1 MFACVCVCM
10 HVFVFE
16 SLCLFV
22 CVFVYMYMCLFLS
35 HCVRLCVC
43 VFLCVYACVCVCTT
57 AYIIGHR
64 FQMLEILFSLISFVK
79 VHCTDET
86 QVGRNSEY
94 ACLTC
99 TYVYYVC
106 MAYLLYIHTYICTC
120 QACLSTVCSFQIC
133 RVL

>member
-1 MFACVCVCM
+1 MFVRLCVCI
-10 HVFVFE
+10 HVHVLVFE
-16 SLCLFV
+16 SLCSFV
-22 CVFVYMYMCLFLS
+22 C
-35 HCVRLCVC
+35 LC
-43 VFLCVYACVCVCTT
+43 FSCVYACVCVCTT

>member
-1 MFACVCVCM
+1 M
-10 HVFVFE
+10 
-16 SLCLFV
+16 
-22 CVFVYMYMCLFLS
+22 
-35 HCVRLCVC
+35 
-43 VFLCVYACVCVCTT
+43 CVCTT

-94 ACLTC
+94 ACLTF

-133 RVL
+133 RVLYDLRNSFNFRVNSCIVFVCLCVVAYICVCECKWVGVYHNLTSSEILI